1 MAPKQILLPKLKSNR
16 IQAGLIRKLNRKGF
30 FRYNNNNEWSIIIK
44 YGLNWEVRK
53 SFFLAILYN
62 LFVFVAIIFLS
73 VGLEKDET
81 PFHIH

>member
-1 MAPKQILLPKLKSNR
+1 MAPKQNLLPKLKSNR
-16 IQAGLIRKLNRKGF
+16 IQAGLIRYRF

-62 LFVFVAIIFLS
+62 LFVFVAIMFLS
-73 VGLEKDET
+73 VDLEKDET